1 MPVVKHLIKIG
12 AFSSLG
18 GVKLCA
24 VLLAILNVSGAGLA
38 QAQTK
43 YSPIPEY
50 KRVGHG
56 TQTLLLIPCM
66 SCRWNEWEEFME
78 RNQAKYTMYA
88 VTIPGYGGT
97 PAPELPRDTDRP
109 LWHDNAVNALAQL
122 LDEQKLR
129 EVTVVGHSWGTII
142 GVQLAAHRPDV
153 IKRLIAVDGSIEN
166 TSWKL
171 GDTSARLAQARQI
184 VEANG
189 QKFADAEEWR
199 KFNIAGLPAGETVP
213 RSAAL
218 QALKLHGSFMAT
230 AKEALLQ
237 YWRENVL
244 IDLTSAARRL
254 AIPILDIRCL
264 NGTEQEQQRKTH
276 LDNLRHAGLSAM
288 VKTIFFYD
296 TRHYVMFQRPR
307 ELDRVIGEYLNGK
320 AVGDFKPPTAGA
332 EDGAG
337 EVAQIK
343 KVLAG
348 IIAADNAS
356 DVERIVAFY
365 EDDAL
370 LLPPASPAVTG
381 KAAIKERYRQGFE
394 NARLELAFH
403 SEETQVAG
411 AWAFDRGLTH
421 GRNL

>member
-1 MPVVKHLIKIG
+1 MPIVKHLIETA
-12 AFSSLG
+12 AFSPLEG
-18 GVKLCA
+18 LRLCA
-24 VLLAILNVSGAGLA
+24 VLLAILNLSGACLA

-50 KRVGHG
+50 KRVGQG
-56 TQTLLLIPCM
+56 TQTLMLIPCM

-97 PAPELPRDTDRP
+97 PVPGLPKDTDRP
-109 LWHDNAVNALAQL
+109 LWQDNAVKALAQF

-153 IKRLIAVDGSIEN
+153 IKRLIA
-166 TSWKL
+166 
-171 GDTSARLAQARQI
+171 
-184 VEANG
+184 
-189 QKFADAEEWR
+189 
-199 KFNIAGLPAGETVP
+199 
-213 RSAAL
+213 
-218 QALKLHGSFMAT
+218 
-230 AKEALLQ
+230 
-237 YWRENVL
+237 
-244 IDLTSAARRL
+244 
-254 AIPILDIRCL
+254 
-264 NGTEQEQQRKTH
+264 
-276 LDNLRHAGLSAM
+276 
-288 VKTIFFYD
+288 YD

-307 ELDRVIGEYLNGK
+307 ELDRVIGEYLNGN
-320 AVGDFKPPTAGA
+320 AVSDFKPPTTGA

-370 LLPPASPAVTG
+370 LLPPASPAVAG
-381 KAAIKERYRQGFE
+381 KAAIKERYRQSFE